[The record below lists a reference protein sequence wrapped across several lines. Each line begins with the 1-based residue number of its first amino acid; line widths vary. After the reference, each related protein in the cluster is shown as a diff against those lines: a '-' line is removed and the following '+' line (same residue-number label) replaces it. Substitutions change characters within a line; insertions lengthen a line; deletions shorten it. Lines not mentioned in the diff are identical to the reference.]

1 MDRAVAKGRNGPQ
14 GAALGGIDHA
24 AKGGVGMVSAIETS
38 SLTRYY
44 GALCAVDHLDLSV
57 KQGELL
63 AFLGPNG
70 AGKTT
75 TIRLLTGLIR
85 PNEGTAQVAGYDIGE
100 NATAVKRQVG
110 VVPQRSNLYA
120 EMSARQNLVFCCQL
134 YGLPRAVWRQRSD
147 ELLATFELSDRADT
161 AFGALSGGMKRRLTI
176 AAALVH
182 RPRVLFLDEPTMGL
196 DVRSARHLRAMIARL
211 RSEGVTIFLTTHMI
225 PEAEA
230 LADRVAII
238 VKGALAVVD
247 TPEAL
252 RARCAQEAAIEVRFE
267 RTREVM
273 VTALRRARG
282 IRSVSR
288 SGEAL
293 HVAVDSVDEGLRVI
307 QQTADGEGARIAQ
320 VRTVVP
326 TLEDAFVHIT
336 NLDSEVMRIGGTP
349 GGKRR

>member
-1 MDRAVAKGRNGPQ
+1 MAP
-14 GAALGGIDHA
+14 
-24 AKGGVGMVSAIETS
+24 AIETS
-38 SLTRYY
+38 GLTRYY
-44 GALCAVDHLDLSV
+44 GALCAVDHLNLSV
-57 KQGELL
+57 AQGELL

-75 TIRLLTGLIR
+75 TIRMLTGLIR
-85 PNEGTAQVAGYDIGE
+85 PSEGTARVAGDDIRE
-100 NATAVKRQVG
+100 QATAVKRQVG

-134 YGLPRAVWRQRSD
+134 YGLPREVWRRRAD

-161 AFGALSGGMKRRLTI
+161 PFGALSGGMKRRLTN

-182 RPRVLFLDEPTMGL
+182 RPRVRFLDEPTMGL
-196 DVRSARHLRAMIARL
+196 DVRSARHLRAMIGRL
-211 RSEGVTIFLTTHMI
+211 RGEGVTIFLTTHMI

-238 VKGALAVVD
+238 VKGALVAED

-252 RARCAQEAAIEVRFE
+252 RARCAQKAAIEVRLE
-267 RTREVM
+267 PSGEGLVSAMRG
-273 VTALRRARG
+273 AKG

-288 SGEAL
+288 SGDAL
-293 HVAVDSVDEGLRVI
+293 HVAVDSVDEGLRAI
-307 QQTADGEGARIAQ
+307 QQTAMEQGARIAQ

-326 TLEDAFVHIT
+326 TLEDAFVRIT
-336 NLDSEVMRIGGTP
+336 NLDSEVMRMGGTP
-349 GGKRR
+349 GGKGR